1 MIPVNRQNQIVA
13 WLADQRTLAI
23 EEIAARLGVSVMTV
37 HRDLDALARDGLV
50 VKVRGGVTLAE
61 RRGHSNGQTCA
72 LCNVVVQERTA
83 FIIQVQDGDPV
94 VACCGHCGFLL
105 LRDLPQPV
113 SVLVKDF
120 LYGRTM
126 NAGQA
131 FYVVDSKVQACC
143 MPSVLCFASQAD
155 ARRFHKGFEGVVMDF
170 AAAQAHLSGNH
181 HHHKEHT
188 GIG

>member
-1 MIPVNRQNQIVA
+1 MIPMNRQNQIAA
-13 WLADQRTLAI
+13 WLADQRTLTI

-50 VKVRGGVTLAE
+50 VKVRGGVTLVE
-61 RRGHSNGQTCA
+61 RRGHPDGQTCA
-72 LCNVVVQERTA
+72 LCNLPIQDRTA
-83 FIIQVQDGDPV
+83 FIIQVQDADPV

-105 LRDLPQPV
+105 LCEMPQPV

-126 NAGQA
+126 NARQA
-131 FYVVDSKVQACC
+131 FYVVDSAVQACC
-143 MPSVLCFASQAD
+143 LPSVLCFASQSD

-170 AAAQAHLSGNH
+170 AAAQAHLSGH
-181 HHHKEHT
+181 HDSEHS
-188 GIG
+188 